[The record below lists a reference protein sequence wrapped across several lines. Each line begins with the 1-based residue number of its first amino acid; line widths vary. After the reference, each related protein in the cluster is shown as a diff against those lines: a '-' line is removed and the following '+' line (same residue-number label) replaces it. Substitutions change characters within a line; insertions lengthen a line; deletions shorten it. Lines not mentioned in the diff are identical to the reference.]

1 MQPFNTF
8 QTFNVK
14 CNWRPKGILVR
25 IMQKNVAY
33 LLDTSPSMAFFL
45 ISSPIFLSSLSIFF
59 FCSLSFAVLAL
70 YSSMSLLYVLISCSS
85 WLSSLYSSSVPD
97 LLIIQRI
104 NITTPSIT
112 TEQYLGWEW
121 TSPKTF
127 GIVGTVLAYNV
138 CILEMYWFTERL
150 SLRPWDK

>member
-1 MQPFNTF
+1 MKTKGHISKNHAKECSILTGYEPFH
-8 QTFNVK
+8 
-14 CNWRPKGILVR
+14 G
-25 IMQKNVAY
+25 
-33 LLDTSPSMAFFL
+33 FFSYFFTHL
-45 ISSPIFLSSLSIFF
+45 FIFPLFLF

-97 LLIIQRI
+97 LLVIQRI

-112 TEQYLGWEW
+112 IQQYLGWEW
-121 TSPKTF
+121 TSPKAF
-127 GIVGTVLAYNV
+127 GIVGTVLAYNA